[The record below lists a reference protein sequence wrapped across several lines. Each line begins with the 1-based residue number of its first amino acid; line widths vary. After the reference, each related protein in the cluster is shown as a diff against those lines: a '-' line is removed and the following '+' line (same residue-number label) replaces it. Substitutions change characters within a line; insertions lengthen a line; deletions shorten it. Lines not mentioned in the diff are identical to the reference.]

1 VTDRSTG
8 RIAERQVR
16 PLLHATSYLGED
28 LEHIAVRVA
37 KENRAMAEGVISQR
51 RNKLNAFGFQRRR
64 ALGHS
69 LRWDPER
76 QLQGQRTL
84 FGWRVVEAS
93 AVDCQRQGR
102 RADTILDPAIIQS
115 TQERELHDGFVEVPH
130 RIHVASKDDGVVDLA
145 NLAEWLH
152 GGPL

>member
-1 VTDRSTG
+1 MSAVVLKATQLLRSNG
-8 RIAERQVR
+8 M
-16 PLLHATSYLGED
+16 S
-28 LEHIAVRVA
+28 
-37 KENRAMAEGVISQR
+37 
-51 RNKLNAFGFQRRR
+51 RR
-64 ALGHS
+64 ARSCRDRPVDWEDCRTAGTALAARHLISPRRSRAHCRPGRERKS
-69 LRWDPER
+69 CDGRRGDPER
-76 QLQGQRTL
+76 QLQGQRAL